1 MFYND
6 LGKHKFLCLYIMQ
19 FIKKN
24 YILLSLLGINI
35 LFKTIC
41 LSSQP
46 ISHDEPFTIYHAQF
60 DFLNIIHY
68 LKNYNNPP
76 LFELVLHFW
85 INVFGISPFA
95 VRLLPMLFSSLSV
108 IYIYKI
114 GKLLYNQRIAL
125 VSSLLFTC
133 STFQIYYAHDCR
145 VYSLFL
151 LLTLISF
158 FFFFKL
164 IKDDTLTTVHL
175 ICFILT
181 NVLLIYAHYFGFI
194 VWFLQIGITLG
205 WFLKSKQIFKTV
217 LISFIISLLLYAPQL
232 ILVISHFLDSA
243 KNGTWL
249 KSPNGLESIYN
260 MLWSFCNAPVVTVL
274 MIILLVVTLIK
285 YIITRKKIEV
295 NIYTKFILVWFIIP
309 FIAMFLISYKVP
321 MFLDRYLIFITPA
334 FYILIALSLN
344 FLFTS
349 QKIYHT
355 LSVIVIILFA
365 ITTTVNPFK
374 KRLIDNSIHFIA
386 KNKTPH
392 TLVLVCPFDY
402 ITTFAYSYNRSY
414 FKNINQDG
422 EYASL
427 DNQLKS
433 EHIYFVNDIDFAAD
447 IVLHQFDTIIYLDAG
462 ADFAMPNNNIKKVL
476 STHFTE
482 LDNRYRDNFFKIYT
496 FKKH

>member
-1 MFYND
+1 
-6 LGKHKFLCLYIMQ
+6 MQ

-35 LFKTIC
+35 LLKTIY

-85 INVFGISPFA
+85 IKVFGISPFA
-95 VRLLPMLFSSLSV
+95 VRLLPMIFSSLSV

-114 GKLLYNQRIAL
+114 GMLLYNQRIAL
-125 VSSLLFTC
+125 VSSLLFTF

-151 LLTLISF
+151 LLTLLSF

-164 IKDDTLTTVHL
+164 IKDQTLTTVYL
-175 ICFILT
+175 VCFILT
-181 NVLLIYAHYFGFI
+181 NALLVYAHYFGFI
-194 VWFLQIGITLG
+194 VWFLQIGMALV
-205 WFLKSKQIFKTV
+205 WFLKSKQIFKNV
-217 LISFIISLLLYAPQL
+217 FISYTISMLLYAPQL

-260 MLWSFCNAPVVTVL
+260 MFWSFCNAPVVTVL
-274 MIILLVVTLIK
+274 IMILLVAALIK
-285 YIITRKKIEV
+285 YIIIRKKTVV
-295 NIYTKFILVWFIIP
+295 NIYTKYILVWFIIP
-309 FIAMFLISYKVP
+309 FIAMFLVSYKVP

-334 FYILIALSLN
+334 FYILMALSLN
-344 FLFTS
+344 FLFKS
-349 QKIYHT
+349 PKIYYT
-355 LSVIVIILFA
+355 ISAIVILLFA
-365 ITTTVNPFK
+365 MTTTINPFK
-374 KRLIDNSIHFIA
+374 KRLINNTINFIA
-386 KNKTPH
+386 KNKTPN
-392 TLVLVCPFDY
+392 TLILVCPFDY
-402 ITTFAYSYNRSY
+402 ITTFAYSYNQKYIR
-414 FKNINQDG
+414 NINQDS

-433 EHIYFVNDIDFAAD
+433 DHIYFVNDIDYTAD
-447 IVLHQFDTIIYLDAG
+447 SVLQQFDTILYLDAG
-462 ADFAMPNNNIKKVL
+462 ADFAMPNNMIKKVL
-476 STHFTE
+476 SAHFTE
-482 LDNRYRDNFFKIYT
+482 LNNRYSDNFFKIYT
-496 FKKH
+496 FKK

>member
-1 MFYND
+1 
-6 LGKHKFLCLYIMQ
+6 MQ

-35 LFKTIC
+35 LLKTAY

-85 INVFGISPFA
+85 IKVFGISPFA
-95 VRLLPMLFSSLSV
+95 VRLLPMIFSSLSV

-114 GKLLYNQRIAL
+114 GMLLYNQRIAL

-133 STFQIYYAHDCR
+133 SSFQIYYAHDCR

-151 LLTLISF
+151 LLTLLSF

-164 IKDDTLTTVHL
+164 IKDQTLTTVHL
-175 ICFILT
+175 VCFILT
-181 NVLLIYAHYFGFI
+181 NTLLVYAHYFGFI
-194 VWFLQIGITLG
+194 VWLLQIGITLV
-205 WFLKSKQIFKTV
+205 WFLKSKQVFKTA
-217 LISFIISLLLYAPQL
+217 LISFTISLLLYAPQL

-249 KSPNGLESIYN
+249 KSPNGMESIYN
-260 MLWSFCNAPVVTVL
+260 MFWSFCNAPVITVL
-274 MIILLVVTLIK
+274 IMILLAAAVIK
-285 YIITRKKIEV
+285 CIITRKKTAINV
-295 NIYTKFILVWFIIP
+295 YTKYILVWFIIP
-309 FIAMFLISYKVP
+309 FVAMFLVSYKVP

-334 FYILIALSLN
+334 FYIIIALSLN
-344 FLFTS
+344 FLFKS
-349 QKIYHT
+349 PKIYYS

-365 ITTTVNPFK
+365 TTTTINPFK
-374 KRLIDNSIHFIA
+374 KRLINNTIDFIA
-386 KNKTPH
+386 KNKTPR

-402 ITTFAYSYNRSY
+402 ITTFAYSYNQDY
-414 FKNINQDG
+414 FKNINQDS
-422 EYASL
+422 EYTSL

-433 EHIYFVNDIDFAAD
+433 DHIYFVNDIDYTTD
-447 IVLHQFDTIIYLDAG
+447 SVLQQFDTILYLDAG

-482 LDNRYRDNFFKIYT
+482 LNNRYSDNFFKIYT
-496 FKKH
+496 FKK

>member
-1 MFYND
+1 
-6 LGKHKFLCLYIMQ
+6 MQ

-24 YILLSLLGINI
+24 YILLGLLGINI
-35 LFKTIC
+35 LLKTIY
-41 LSSQP
+41 LTSQP

-85 INVFGISPFA
+85 IKGFGISPFA
-95 VRLLPMLFSSLSV
+95 VRFLPMLFSSLSV

-114 GKLLYNQRIAL
+114 GMLLYSQRIAL
-125 VSSLLFTC
+125 VSSLLFTF
-133 STFQIYYAHDCR
+133 SSFQIYYAHDCR
-145 VYSLFL
+145 VYPLFL

-158 FFFFKL
+158 FLFFKL
-164 IKDDTLTTVHL
+164 IKDQTLTRVHL
-175 ICFILT
+175 ICFTLI
-181 NVLLIYAHYFGFI
+181 NVLLVYAHYFGFI
-194 VWFLQIGITLG
+194 VWFLQFGIALR
-205 WFLKSKQIFKTV
+205 WFLESKQVFKTL
-217 LISFIISLLLYAPQL
+217 LISFTISLLLYAPQL

-260 MLWSFCNAPVVTVL
+260 MFWSFCNAPVVTVL
-274 MIILLVVTLIK
+274 IITLLVAAIIK
-285 YIITRKKIEV
+285 YIITRKKIDV
-295 NIYTKFILVWFIIP
+295 NFYTKYILVWFIIP

-321 MFLDRYLIFITPA
+321 MFLDRYLIFITPT

-344 FLFTS
+344 FLFKSSKFYYT
-349 QKIYHT
+349 I
-355 LSVIVIILFA
+355 SVIVILLFA
-365 ITTTVNPFK
+365 ITTTINPFK
-374 KRLIDNSIHFIA
+374 KRLIDNTIHFIT

-392 TLVLVCPFDY
+392 TLILVCPFDY
-402 ITTFAYSYNRSY
+402 ITTFAYSYNQSC
-414 FKNINQDG
+414 FENIHQDS

-433 EHIYFVNDIDFAAD
+433 EHIYFVNDIDFNTD
-447 IVLHQFDTIIYLDAG
+447 SILHHYDNIIYLDAG

-476 STHFTE
+476 SAHFIE
-482 LDNRYRDNFFKIYT
+482 LNNRYSDNFFKIYT
-496 FKKH
+496 FKK

>member
-1 MFYND
+1 MS
-6 LGKHKFLCLYIMQ
+6 

-24 YILLSLLGINI
+24 YILLGLLGIN
-35 LFKTIC
+35 LLLKTLY
-41 LSSQP
+41 LSTQP

-60 DFLNIIHY
+60 DFFNIIHY

-76 LFELVLHFW
+76 LFELLLHFW
-85 INVFGISPFA
+85 IKGFGISAFA

-114 GKLLYNQRIAL
+114 GLLLYNQRIAL

-158 FFFFKL
+158 FLFFKFV
-164 IKDDTLTTVHL
+164 KDHSLTTVYL
-175 ICFILT
+175 IFFTLT
-181 NVLLIYAHYFGFI
+181 NVLLVYAHYFGFI
-194 VWFLQIGITLG
+194 VWFLQMGIILC
-205 WFLKSKQIFKTV
+205 WHLKSKQLFNKV
-217 LISFIISLLLYAPQL
+217 LISFTISLLLYAPQL

-260 MLWSFCNAPVVTVL
+260 MLWSFCNEPVVTVL
-274 MIILLVVTLIK
+274 IIALFIATLIK
-285 YIITRKKIEV
+285 YILVRKKIV
-295 NIYTKFILVWFIIP
+295 VTIDTKYILIWFILP
-309 FIAMFLISYKVP
+309 FITMFLISYKVP

-334 FYILIALSLN
+334 FYISIALSLH
-344 FLFTS
+344 FLFKS
-349 QKIYHT
+349 LKVYYT
-355 LSVIVIILFA
+355 LSVIVILLFA
-365 ITTTVNPFK
+365 ITTTINPFK
-374 KRLIDNSIHFIA
+374 KRLIDNTLDFIA

-402 ITTFAYSYNRSY
+402 ITTFAYSYNQSC
-414 FKNINQDG
+414 FKNINQKS
-422 EYASL
+422 EYAAI
-427 DNQLKS
+427 DHQLKS
-433 EHIYFVNDIDFAAD
+433 DHIYFVNDIDYTAD
-447 IVLHQFDTIIYLDAG
+447 SVLQQFDTIIYLDAG

-476 STHFTE
+476 HAHYTE
-482 LDNRYRDNFFKIYT
+482 LNNHYSDNFFKIYT
-496 FKKH
+496 FKK